1 MSAAANAA
9 AFLWLRS
16 RLQPNAAHA
25 EHPVAVP
32 RRSPPAP
39 ERRPVAEASPARS
52 VRVTYRRG
60 RLSLAQTRTNP

>member
-16 RLQPNAAHA
+16 RLQPDAARTERQA
-25 EHPVAVP
+25 AALP
-32 RRSPPAP
+32 RTPPPERQPRVEPPPA
-39 ERRPVAEASPARS
+39 ARQ

-60 RLSLAQTRTNP
+60 RLGLTQTRTNP